1 MDHQAP
7 RPEFLSGLK
16 NADIEAWRGL
26 YAQIGG
32 TIYRLARGMV
42 GAGDA
47 EDVTQEAFL
56 QAFQKRDQF
65 RGESAKEFE
74 NWLYRIALNKCRD
87 WCRKRQGRPVFV
99 AVPDL
104 VQSGMDGPALE
115 NRLDDLDLLQEG
127 LQGVTPHL
135 RALLLLHL
143 AGRSY
148 REIGKIMKIKS
159 KGTISV
165 QLGLAREQLRRSL
178 ARLGWSGVE

>member
-1 MDHQAP
+1 MDHQGP
-7 RPEFLSGLK
+7 QSGFLSGLK
-16 NADIEAWRGL
+16 NADFEAWRGL
-26 YAQIGG
+26 YAQLGD

-42 GAGDA
+42 GAVDA

-56 QAFQKRDQF
+56 QAFRKRNQF
-65 RGESAKEFE
+65 RGNSPKEFE

-87 WCRKRQGRPVFV
+87 WCRQRQNQPVFV
-99 AVPDL
+99 AGPDL
-104 VQSGMDGPALE
+104 AQIGMDAVAVE
-115 NRLDDLDLLQEG
+115 NRLDDIDLLHEG
-127 LQGVTPHL
+127 LQGVTPKL

-165 QLGLAREQLRRSL
+165 HLGLAREELRRSL
-178 ARLGWSGVE
+178 ARLGWSE